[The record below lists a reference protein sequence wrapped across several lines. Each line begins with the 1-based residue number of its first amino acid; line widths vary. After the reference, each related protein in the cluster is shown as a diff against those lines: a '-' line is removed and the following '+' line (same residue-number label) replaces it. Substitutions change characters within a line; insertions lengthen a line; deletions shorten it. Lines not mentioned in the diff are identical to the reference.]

1 MERCDFSSVITIIND
16 HISESKRGN
25 QSDLMYALFDTFATD
40 EINTEETFD
49 EGAVC
54 RWVNGV
60 RKISPRIT
68 KYYADNNKKICL
80 SSDIEQNILPMMYD
94 SDMAVR
100 EIYNL
105 VVYDTTISDGVKQ
118 KLTAGYPFSNSKE
131 KADFLCA
138 VLCFSMERNFIKREP
153 EKNTIKD
160 YGALSP
166 FVKNLIY
173 GAEVPKPCR
182 YFCDRAGEQSELHFM
197 LSEYGKVFLQG
208 IPGIGKSELA
218 KAYAQNFKK
227 KYINIIY
234 INYSGSLKNDII
246 QLDFTEDYNANE
258 PEEDRFRR
266 HDRFL
271 RSLKDDSL
279 IIIDNFN
286 TVAADDE
293 TLSNVLAYSCRVL
306 FTTRSRFDEYNDI
319 YTIEEMPDDEL
330 LGLMGSLYSEADNH
344 SEILHEQRGC

>member
-1 MERCDFSSVITIIND
+1 MERCDFSSVITIISD

-40 EINTEETFD
+40 EINIEETFD

-60 RKISPRIT
+60 RKISPKIT
-68 KYYADNNKKICL
+68 KYYSDNNKKICL

-100 EIYNL
+100 EIFDL

-118 KLTAGYPFSNSKE
+118 KLTAGYPFSNSKG

-138 VLCFSMERNFIKREP
+138 VLCFSMERSFIKREP
-153 EKNTIKD
+153 EKSSLKD

-182 YFCDRAGEQSELHFM
+182 YFSENNR
-197 LSEYGKVFLQG
+197 S
-208 IPGIGKSELA
+208 
-218 KAYAQNFKK
+218 
-227 KYINIIY
+227 
-234 INYSGSLKNDII
+234 
-246 QLDFTEDYNANE
+246 FT
-258 PEEDRFRR
+258 
-266 HDRFL
+266 L
-271 RSLKDDSL
+271 
-279 IIIDNFN
+279 
-286 TVAADDE
+286 
-293 TLSNVLAYSCRVL
+293 C
-306 FTTRSRFDEYNDI
+306 
-319 YTIEEMPDDEL
+319 
-330 LGLMGSLYSEADNH
+330 
-344 SEILHEQRGC
+344 